1 METSIWST
9 VPWGLV
15 FAYFGVAFSASLAG
29 MGSAAGVSIAANAA
43 DGVMAEDPD
52 KFGQLVV
59 LVALPG
65 TQGIYGLLTGF
76 LILLKIGGISDT
88 QETISIAQGLAL
100 FAGSLPMG
108 IVGYA
113 SGVAQGRAAAAG
125 IGMVARRPEES
136 GKAITT
142 TVLVETYAVL
152 ALLIS
157 FLVVQFVN
165 MV

>member
-1 METSIWST
+1 MMNWAN

-15 FAYFGVAFSASLAG
+15 FAYFGVAFSATLAG
-29 MGSAAGVSIAANAA
+29 MGSANGVSIAANAA

-65 TQGIYGLLTGF
+65 TQGIYGLLIGF
-76 LILLKIGGISDT
+76 LILMKVGGIGTPDT
-88 QETISIAQGLAL
+88 TLEAWRGLAL

-108 IVGYA
+108 IVGYV

-125 IGMVARRPEES
+125 VGMVARKPEES

-157 FLVVQFVN
+157 FLIVQFV
-165 MV
+165 

>member
-1 METSIWST
+1 MDWAN

-15 FAYFGVAFSASLAG
+15 FAYLGVAFSASFAG
-29 MGSAAGVSIAANAA
+29 FGSAAGVSIAANAA

-65 TQGIYGLLTGF
+65 TQGIYGLLISF
-76 LILLKIGGISDT
+76 LILLKVGGLGELADVTIG
-88 QETISIAQGLAL
+88 QGLML

-108 IVGYA
+108 IVGYV

-125 IGMVARRPEES
+125 CGLVARRPEAA

-157 FLVVQFVN
+157 FLVVQFVPIG
-165 MV
+165 